1 MRDGDV
7 TPIVD
12 ADTVRRAVASAQ
24 DEVCGALRCVAA
36 RLGAGANG
44 LSVHERQEARTLDE
58 LAREAS
64 QLHAVQAASSDA
76 QLLTRARELTSR
88 ADEIIRRVGELQAFA
103 PGPPAYDMA
112 DDTLSAA
119 LTDLLDA
126 IEAAGRELA
135 SAVPQEGAIV
145 LPYRWVYDV
154 RLLSH
159 GLGHYADLFDRIA
172 GWITRSQ
179 GAEHAEAAHDALQ
192 RSEAEAAA
200 LAAHLAAVPGRL
212 HTAANA
218 ARLAARRCSLVELK
232 ELVLESPTTTLQIDG
247 HEIAITLR
255 ATKPANEYGIRV
267 DRRAYPDPLVVYS
280 DMELAGVIAEAVG
293 LDLSDLAQR
302 RRAQQQAQLACRR
315 LAAIVAYQASARLG
329 DPNDAADSSDPS
341 APALPD
347 DCRPDSRGDLTELLR
362 DLADERWP
370 IAATITDSLTAVC
383 EQLGDGDAQRGIRR
397 LAQVDDDLAALA
409 LIQLVGVRR

>member
-1 MRDGDV
+1 MRDCDV

-12 ADTVRRAVASAQ
+12 ADAVRRAVASAQ
-24 DEVCGALRCVAA
+24 DMVCGALRCVAA

-76 QLLTRARELTSR
+76 QLRTRARELTSR

-103 PGPPAYDMA
+103 PGPPAYDLI
-112 DDTLSAA
+112 DDA
-119 LTDLLDA
+119 LRPALIDLLDA

-135 SAVPQEGAIV
+135 IAVPDEGPIL
-145 LPYRWVYDV
+145 LPYRWVYNV

-159 GLGHYADLFDRIA
+159 GLGHYADLFDQLA

-179 GAEHAEAAHDALQ
+179 AAERAEAAHDALQ
-192 RSEAEAAA
+192 CSEAEAAA
-200 LAAHLAAVPGRL
+200 LAAHLAAVPRRL

-247 HEIAITLR
+247 HEIAVTLR
-255 ATKPANEYGIRV
+255 ATMPANEYGLRV
-267 DRRAYPDPLVVYS
+267 DRRAYPDPFVVYR
-280 DMELAGVIAEAVG
+280 DAELAGVIAEAVG

-315 LAAIVAYQASARLG
+315 LTAIVAYQASASGRSQRRRGLKRSVRASAAGRL
-329 DPNDAADSSDPS
+329 
-341 APALPD
+341 PA
-347 DCRPDSRGDLTELLR
+347 RF
-362 DLADERWP
+362 AW
-370 IAATITDSLTAVC
+370 
-383 EQLGDGDAQRGIRR
+383 
-397 LAQVDDDLAALA
+397 
-409 LIQLVGVRR
+409 